1 MNHFGLH
8 AVSLCVC
15 ECLPVC
21 LHMSRWP
28 EYSFMFWGGGLKST
42 GSFIVWPYFA
52 VTESW
57 MNLQCCVRKAEQ
69 MLTVNIADRPHILR
83 YFLVLWLSHLHS
95 FCMFVISCIWRI
107 GALLWFTLIKS
118 NSKTGH
124 LFSYTKPKS
133 NSCDW
138 QNFLSFF
145 LNPLQ
150 SVEFTKKMLN
160 TSFSWV
166 CN

>member
-15 ECLPVC
+15 ECVPVC
-21 LHMSRWP
+21 LYMSRWP

-83 YFLVLWLSHLHS
+83 YFLMHWLSHLHS
-95 FCMFVISCIWRI
+95 FCMFVISYIWGI
-107 GALLWFTLIKS
+107 GALLWFTLIK
-118 NSKTGH
+118 
-124 LFSYTKPKS
+124 
-133 NSCDW
+133 W
-138 QNFLSFF
+138 QNFLTFF
-145 LNPLQ
+145 FNPLQ

>member
-1 MNHFGLH
+1 MQL
-8 AVSLCVC
+8 VCVC
-15 ECLPVC
+15 VWVC
-21 LHMSRWP
+21 TCVLVHVQVTWIQLYVLGRGVKKHWFIHSLAIFCCHRVVNEFAMLRQKSR
-28 EYSFMFWGGGLKST
+28 T
-42 GSFIVWPYFA
+42 
-52 VTESW
+52 
-57 MNLQCCVRKAEQ
+57 

-83 YFLVLWLSHLHS
+83 YFLMHWLSHLHS
-95 FCMFVISCIWRI
+95 FCLFVISYIWGI

-118 NSKTGH
+118 NSETGH
-124 LFSYTKPKS
+124 LFSRRPASTVL

-138 QNFLSFF
+138 QNFLTFF
-145 LNPLQ
+145 FNPLQ